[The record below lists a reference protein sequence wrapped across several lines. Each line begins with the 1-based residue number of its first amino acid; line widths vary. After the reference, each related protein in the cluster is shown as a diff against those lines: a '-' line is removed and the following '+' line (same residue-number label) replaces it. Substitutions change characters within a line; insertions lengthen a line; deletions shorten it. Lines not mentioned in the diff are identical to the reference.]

1 MMQEYAYHMDPAQKF
16 FLLWCSLYNFLYSCN
31 IFTMS
36 IYQNEYSFVIL
47 EQTKD
52 VASKDILRNNHL

>member
-1 MMQEYAYHMDPAQKF
+1 M
-16 FLLWCSLYNFLYSCN
+16 YN
-31 IFTMS
+31 
-36 IYQNEYSFVIL
+36 QNEYSFVIL

>member
-1 MMQEYAYHMDPAQKF
+1 MDPAQKL
-16 FLLWCSLYNFLYSCN
+16 FLLCCSLYNFLYSCN

-36 IYQNEYSFVIL
+36 VCYMYNQNEYSFVVL